1 MRKLGETKKTGFET
15 SCTGRTNVMRFY
27 KAEAIAHDG
36 TVLVSTAITKREIEV
51 LEYHLPRKT
60 VDLLET
66 GWTQALQK
74 VLEAFK
80 NQEL

>member
-1 MRKLGETKKTGFET
+1 MRELGETKKTGFET
-15 SCTGRTNVMRFY
+15 SFTGGTNLMRFY
-27 KAEAIAHDG
+27 KAEAIARDG
-36 TVLVSTAITKREIEV
+36 TVLVSTGITKREIEV
-51 LEYHLPRKT
+51 LEYHPRRKT

-74 VLEAFK
+74 VLEAFR